1 MRGYL
6 MPIFLGALGGVAVG
20 LGIWAYASRA
30 LDQQLAQGGSQ
41 LSSGIAEGRAT
52 LEARLRQGEI
62 ELQQRIRTEVSR
74 TLTSYNLTPET
85 GARISRLL
93 AAAET
98 AGLLR

>member
-1 MRGYL
+1 MRGYVF
-6 MPIFLGALGGVAVG
+6 PIVLGALGGAAVA

-30 LDQQLAQGGSQ
+30 LDQQLASGGSQ
-41 LSSGIAEGRAT
+41 LSSGIAQGRAQ

-62 ELQQRIRTEVSR
+62 ELQTRIRTEVSR
-74 TLTSYNLTPET
+74 TLDSRGLTAET
-85 GARISRLL
+85 GQRISRLL